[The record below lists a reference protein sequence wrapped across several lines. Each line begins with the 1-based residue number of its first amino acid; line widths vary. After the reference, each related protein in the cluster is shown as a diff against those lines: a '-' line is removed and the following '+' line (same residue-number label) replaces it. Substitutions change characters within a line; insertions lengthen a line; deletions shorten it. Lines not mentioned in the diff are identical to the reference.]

1 MKWYKSSTR
10 HGQLPPACEPAT
22 QAIACYVGGV
32 LGALAGA
39 PGSGRCATGLPAYLA
54 LLQLIRNSSTVV
66 PAETREKGAHAMA
79 DPRARLA
86 RIRDGLAPAE
96 WARAG
101 GMAATVIGLNV
112 AGWIILTTAMS
123 GRYHITKIELFGDC
137 TGIPTFTLGI
147 LHAVVASSN
156 APLNKPK

>member
-10 HGQLPPACEPAT
+10 HGQLPPAREPAT
-22 QAIACYVGGV
+22 QAIAWYVGGV

-101 GMAATVIGLNV
+101 GMAATVIRLNV
-112 AGWIILTTAMS
+112 AGRVIRAA
-123 GRYHITKIELFGDC
+123 
-137 TGIPTFTLGI
+137 
-147 LHAVVASSN
+147 AVSEHHR
-156 APLNKPK
+156 